1 MPDALEIIT
10 RVISEHRKITDHTK
24 LTAGTMNDI
33 DALFTLEMTKRK
45 AAWSA
50 TSVTELIKK
59 RDQLLQ
65 TIDLLEDGLKNH
77 FGYEEEALPLVF
89 GELLMKPILHEH
101 HEILGQIE
109 NAKTTLINLE
119 RLDRDE
125 LFSKRTAVLQSVNNL
140 CQTVEDH
147 AHHEETAL
155 NAMRKVIEE
164 NPAYR
169 N

>member
-1 MPDALEIIT
+1 MPSALEVIT
-10 RVISEHRKITDHTK
+10 RVISEHRKIAEHTK
-24 LTAGTMNDI
+24 LSRDTMNDI
-33 DALFTLEMTKRK
+33 DALFTLQKKRYQV
-45 AAWSA
+45 AWSS
-50 TSVTELIKK
+50 TSVTDLIKK

-65 TIDLLEDGLKNH
+65 TINLLEDGLKNH

-89 GELLMKPILHEH
+89 GELLMKAILDEH

-119 RLDRDE
+119 GLDQEE
-125 LFSKRTAVLQSVNNL
+125 LFSKRTVVLESINNL

-155 NAMRKVIEE
+155 NTMKKPLEQTSAD
-164 NPAYR
+164 
-169 N
+169 

>member
-33 DALFTLEMTKRK
+33 DALFTLETTKRK

-101 HEILGQIE
+101 HGILGQID
-109 NAKTTLINLE
+109 NAKTNLINLE
-119 RLDRDE
+119 RMGQDE
-125 LFSKRTAVLQSVNNL
+125 LFSNRTEVLQSVNNL

-147 AHHEETAL
+147 AHQEETTL
-155 NAMRKVIEE
+155 NMMKKAIEE
-164 NPAYR
+164 NAAYW